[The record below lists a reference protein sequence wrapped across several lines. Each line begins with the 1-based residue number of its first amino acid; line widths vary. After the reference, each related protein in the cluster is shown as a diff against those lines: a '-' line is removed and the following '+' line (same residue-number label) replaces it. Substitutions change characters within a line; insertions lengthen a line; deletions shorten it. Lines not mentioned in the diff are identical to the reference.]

1 MKLPLPIVYAVFAYF
16 FYASQAYVLEQKT
29 SSYSPAALLV
39 QLYLGGLV
47 LAGIYLLAVKASGAP
62 VMWPTGSALKWVA
75 LGALVFFLAD
85 NLYVL
90 AYYEA
95 RKSGEE
101 YLFAIVA
108 AAVLFPVFGTVV
120 KYVAT
125 RQAPNGWHWASYGL
139 AAVMVFLAAMGNRVQ
154 NERDA
159 AKATAPSVSSETRP

>member
-1 MKLPLPIVYAVFAYF
+1 MRMPLPIVYAIFAYF

-47 LAGIYLLAVKASGAP
+47 LAGVYLLVTKATGTPIA
-62 VMWPTGSALKWVA
+62 WPSGSALKWVA
-75 LGALVFFLAD
+75 IGALVFFLAD

-95 RKSGEE
+95 RKSGQE

-108 AAVLFPVFGTVV
+108 AAVLFPVFGSII
-120 KYVAT
+120 KYVGT

-139 AAVMVFLAAMGNRVQ
+139 AAVMVFLAAMGNKVQ
-154 NERDA
+154 NEREA
-159 AKATAPSVSSETRP
+159 AVKASPASHETRP